1 MTAGIGSVRRRAYTP
16 DETIW
21 TRIWRLHW
29 PLILLIILIAGLG
42 VGVLYSAA
50 DGQWFPWAAPQ
61 LVRFGVGFAMMLAI
75 GLIDLQFW
83 WRMAYP
89 IYAVSLLLLGIVEF
103 AGVGDGA
110 QRWINLGVINLQP
123 SEVMKISLV
132 LAMARYFHDLDENQV
147 NRLIVLVVPLAVT
160 ALPVLL
166 VLRQPDLGTAL
177 ILAALGAGSVFLG
190 GLAWWKFA
198 VAGAIA
204 GAVVPVAWSFLHDYQ
219 HDRVMTFLEPER
231 DPLGAGYHIVQ
242 SKIALGSGGP
252 FGKGF
257 MEGSQAQL
265 SFLPEKHTDFVF
277 TMMAEEFGF
286 FGSIFLLGLY
296 ALILFYCFSIAL
308 RAQSVFARILA
319 LGAAL
324 NLFLYAFINMAMV
337 MGLLPVVGVPLPMVS
352 YGGTAM
358 LTLMIGFGLVQCTSV
373 HGDKEIGFG
382 QIGYGTNMRR

>member
-1 MTAGIGSVRRRAYTP
+1 MNVRGGSIRRRSFEPA
-16 DETIW
+16 ETVW
-21 TRIWRLHW
+21 THIWRLHW
-29 PLILLIILIAGLG
+29 LLILLIVLVAGLG
-42 VGVLYSAA
+42 IGVLFSAA
-50 DGQWFPWAAPQ
+50 DGHWQPWAAPQ
-61 LVRFGVGFAMMLAI
+61 LVRFGMGFAMMLTI

-89 IYAVSLLLLGIVEF
+89 IYALSLALLGFVEL

-110 QRWINLGVINLQP
+110 QRWINLGFINLQP
-123 SEVMKISLV
+123 SEVMKVSLI

-147 NRLIVLVVPLAVT
+147 NRLISLVVPLVLT

-177 ILAALGAGSVFLG
+177 ILLALGAGSVFLG

-198 VAGAIA
+198 IAGAIA
-204 GAVVPVAWSFLHDYQ
+204 GAAAPLAWMTLHDYQ
-219 HDRVMTFLEPER
+219 RDRVMTFLDPER

-242 SKIALGSGGP
+242 SKIALGSGGA

-265 SFLPEKHTDFVF
+265 SFLPEKHTDFIF

-286 FGSIFLLGLY
+286 FGSVFLLGLY
-296 ALILFYCFSIAL
+296 TLILFYCFSIAL
-308 RAQSVFARILA
+308 RAQSVFARLLA
-319 LGAAL
+319 LGAAC

-358 LTLMIGFGLVQCTSV
+358 LTLMIGFGLVQSTAV
-373 HGDKEIGFG
+373 HGGKEIGFG
-382 QIGYGTNMRR
+382 MNVRR

>member
-1 MTAGIGSVRRRAYTP
+1 MNAQGGSIRRRSFEPA
-16 DETIW
+16 ETVW
-21 TRIWRLHW
+21 THIWRLHW
-29 PLILLIILIAGLG
+29 VLILLIVLVTGLG
-42 VGVLYSAA
+42 IGVLYSAA
-50 DGQWFPWAAPQ
+50 DGNWQPWAAPQ
-61 LVRFGVGFAMMLAI
+61 LVRFGVGVAMMLTI

-83 WRMAYP
+83 WRVAYP
-89 IYAVSLLLLGIVEF
+89 IYALSLALLGIVEF

-110 QRWINLGVINLQP
+110 QRWINLGFINLQP
-123 SEVMKISLV
+123 SEVMKVSLV

-147 NRLIVLVVPLAVT
+147 NRLISLTVPLVLT

-177 ILAALGAGSVFLG
+177 ILLALGAGSVFLG

-198 VAGAIA
+198 VAGTIAAA
-204 GAVVPVAWSFLHDYQ
+204 GAPLAWMMLHDYQ
-219 HDRVMTFLEPER
+219 RDRVMTFLEPER

-265 SFLPEKHTDFVF
+265 SFLPEKHTDFIF

-308 RAQSVFARILA
+308 RAQSVFARLLA
-319 LGAAL
+319 LGAAF

-358 LTLMIGFGLVQCTSV
+358 LTLMIGFGLVQSTAV
-373 HGDKEIGFG
+373 HGGKEIGFG
-382 QIGYGTNMRR
+382 MNARR